1 MPNKRTKKGSSKKSP
16 LSLEQL
22 LLKIFA
28 NNPGTLYGYKAL
40 HSKAG
45 RRVYDAEDV
54 VNAVNRLWEKKLIDK
69 TKGNRFKLASKTNDA
84 PDKSAGKDKSGSLG
98 SLSSRKLIEGVVDM
112 TSSGA
117 AYIVSEQTERDVF
130 VAASKLKGAFDGD
143 RVKIRMGMRRGNR
156 RLEGEVVEIVE
167 RSKSVFTGIIKV
179 TQKFALF
186 IPDTNIPLN
195 LFLPLSKINGATDG
209 DKVLVRIV
217 EWVEEEGKKPIAEV
231 VQVLGKPGENN
242 AEMTAILANRGFPLQ
257 FTPDALAE
265 ADKLP
270 DAIDPDEIAR
280 RRNFKGITTFT
291 IDPVDAKD
299 FDDALSIQRLQNG
312 NWEVGIHIA
321 DVTHYVPVDSAMD
334 KDAFKRATSVY
345 LVDRVLPMFPEKLSN
360 LVCSLRPNEDKLC
373 FSAVF
378 EMNQDAQVINK
389 WFGKTIIHSTRR
401 FHYAEAQE
409 ILDKGEGDL
418 YQELHTLNQLAKTL
432 RARRME
438 KGSIDFSSSEVKFVL
453 DANGKPIEV
462 VEKVMQDT
470 NRLIEDFMLLANR
483 SVAEFINTR
492 PEKVPFVNRAHSTPD
507 LDKLSEFRN
516 LAADFGYELQI
527 DTPEQISASLNAMLG
542 QLQGKPEQHMLESLA
557 IRSMAKANYTTHNI
571 GHFGLGF
578 THYTHFTSPIRRYP
592 DVMVH
597 RILQQ
602 YLTDKNHISRNIEAL
617 EKRCEHT
624 SIMER
629 KAMEA
634 ERESVKYK
642 QVEYLSERIG
652 QVFEGVISGIAN
664 FGFWVELDQN
674 KCEGLVRI
682 SSIIDDMYV
691 FQDTQHAFIGFN
703 NGKRYQL
710 GGRVRVR
717 IVSADLLAR
726 TIDMEVV

>member
-1 MPNKRTKKGSSKKSP
+1 
-16 LSLEQL
+16 
-22 LLKIFA
+22 
-28 NNPGTLYGYKAL
+28 
-40 HSKAG
+40 
-45 RRVYDAEDV
+45 
-54 VNAVNRLWEKKLIDK
+54 
-69 TKGNRFKLASKTNDA
+69 
-84 PDKSAGKDKSGSLG
+84 
-98 SLSSRKLIEGVVDM
+98 
-112 TSSGA
+112 
-117 AYIVSEQTERDVF
+117 
-130 VAASKLKGAFDGD
+130 AASKLKGAFDGD
-143 RVKIRMGMRRGNR
+143 RVKIRVGMRRGSR

-270 DAIDPDEIAR
+270 DNIDPDEISR

-312 NWEVGIHIA
+312 NWEIGVHIA

-378 EMNQDAQVINK
+378 EMNQEAQVINK
-389 WFGKTIIHSTRR
+389 WFGKTIIHSSRR

-418 YQELHTLNQLAKTL
+418 YQELNTLNQLAKTL

-527 DTPEQISASLNAMLG
+527 DTPEQISASLNAMLQ

-602 YLTDKNHISRNIEAL
+602 YLTDKNHISRDIETL
-617 EKRCEHT
+617 EKRCEHS

-691 FQDTQHAFIGFN
+691 FQDTQHAFIGSN